1 MKFLA
6 WLIFVAVGLL
16 TVLLAV
22 ANRGPVTFSLDPLP
36 LALELP
42 LYAVILAS
50 VFIGLL
56 IGAGAMWLRDGKVR
70 RLARQRRRE
79 AAKLEDELRAMRDQ
93 PALPAGAGRSGAT
106 G

>member
-16 TVLLAV
+16 TVVLAV

-36 LALELP
+36 LAFDLP

-50 VFIGLL
+50 VFVGLL

-79 AAKLEDELRAMRDQ
+79 AAKLEKELRAVREE
-93 PALPAGAGRSGAT
+93 PALPAPASRTGAAG
-106 G
+106 